1 MKAIIRLGMWKAIA
15 FLTVVFSLFFMVG
28 CSDTPTVETVQA
40 LSRDGGTTIEA
51 TGKIISDGGEDIWSR
66 GFCISQHP
74 NPTVSDTKRS
84 ADHLSAVF
92 SANLDGLDKNVTYYV
107 RAYAENAVGV
117 GYGEVVEVY
126 TSALALAQTGDAEV
140 LSNTEAVLHASVDD
154 QNSQTEVW
162 FEVWREGESTKRV
175 EVQKTG
181 AKSATA
187 IFAHATG
194 LTPGEVYSYAAK
206 VQNEA
211 GITTGE
217 TKTFRLYYEQVADYD
232 GNKYWTVKIGD
243 QIWLAENLRTK
254 HFLNGDPIPN
264 IQPDADWVAMKSPA
278 WCYYNNDPVLGGT
291 YGCLYNNYVGLDQ
304 RGLIEGYRTPEKQDF
319 DILVSNNGG
328 GTEAARKLK
337 SATDDWYNGGQG
349 DNSSGFN
356 ALPGGGR
363 RDFFASW
370 SASAVFLTKTSM
382 EGVGAYYDAI
392 INASK
397 QDVMTAGA
405 NLMHRGRSIRLI
417 KN

>member
-1 MKAIIRLGMWKAIA
+1 MKANRKLGTWKAIA
-15 FLTVVFSLFFMVG
+15 FLTVAFSSFLLVG
-28 CSDTPTVETVQA
+28 CSDAPTVETVTA
-40 LSRDGGTTIEA
+40 TVADGGSSIQA
-51 TGKIISDGGEDIWSR
+51 SGKIISDGGEAIWNK
-66 GFCISQHP
+66 GFCISRHSL
-74 NPTVSDTKRS
+74 PTIADTRYQVDGTSPMYSNKI
-84 ADHLSAVF
+84 A
-92 SANLDGLDKNVTYYV
+92 GLDKNVTYYV
-107 RAYAENAVGV
+107 RAYAINEIGV
-117 GYGEVVEVY
+117 GYGEVVEVT
-126 TSALALAQTGDAEV
+126 TSALPLAQTGDAEV
-140 LSNTEAVLHASVDD
+140 LSNTEAVLHASVDG

-162 FEVWREGESTKRV
+162 FEVWREGESIKRV
-175 EVQKTG
+175 EAQKTG
-181 AKSATA
+181 AKSVDE
-187 IFAHATG
+187 IFANVSG
-194 LTPGEVYSYAAK
+194 LTPGELYYYAVK

-217 TKTFRLYYEQVADYD
+217 AKTFRLYYEQVVDYD